1 MTQTPKISVITPT
14 FNCESTILRTVQSVI
29 SQGFDEIEYIVIDA
43 CSTDSTIE
51 QISEYK
57 EHVKLFSESDSGIF
71 DGMNKGVE
79 LSQGQII
86 GIINSDDW
94 YLSGS
99 LQTVWD
105 AFQNLD
111 CDVLIGGV
119 DVYLNNNQ
127 IESRIHNVNELETHM
142 VSHPGVFVKRRV
154 YEEIGGYSLTYRVA
168 SDYDFLLRVLKSGY
182 KLSAIQKSISAYS
195 LGGYSDSP
203 KVRIK
208 SIFETEIIRHRHGII
223 TDERAFWN
231 AVTKSLKTVCKRKH
245 KNQMVKELL
254 MQILLFFKI
263 EDIR

>member
-1 MTQTPKISVITPT
+1 MIQTPKISVITPT
-14 FNCESTILRTVQSVI
+14 FNSESTILRTVQSVV
-29 SQGFDEIEYIVIDA
+29 SQGFNEIEYIVIDA

-51 QISEYK
+51 QISQYK
-57 EHVKLFSESDSGIF
+57 EQVKLFSESDSGIF

-127 IESRIHNVNELETHM
+127 IESRIHNVNELENHM
-142 VSHPGVFVKRRV
+142 VSHPGVFIKRRV

-182 KLSAIQKSISAYS
+182 KLSVIHKSLSAYS

-203 KVRIK
+203 NVRIK

-223 TDERAFWN
+223 TYKRAFWN
-231 AVTKSLKTVCKRKH
+231 AVTKSFKTVCKRDY
-245 KNQMVKELL
+245 KNEMMKELL
-254 MQILLFFKI
+254 IQIAFLFKMKVA
-263 EDIR
+263 R